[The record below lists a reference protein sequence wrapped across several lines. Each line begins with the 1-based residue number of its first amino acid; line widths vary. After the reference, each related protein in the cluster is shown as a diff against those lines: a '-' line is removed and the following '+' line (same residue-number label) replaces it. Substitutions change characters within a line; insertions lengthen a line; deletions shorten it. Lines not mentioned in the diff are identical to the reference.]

1 VLTDLAAVDL
11 IADYDNGEGDVV
23 DLSSL
28 FGGDSGMTAENAG
41 DYAKVEGETLKVDV
55 DGAGTAHDFVDAVHL
70 NQPAADVRVIL
81 DDGVDVSINH
91 VS

>member
-41 DYAKVEGETLKVDV
+41 E
-55 DGAGTAHDFVDAVHL
+55 
-70 NQPAADVRVIL
+70 
-81 DDGVDVSINH
+81 
-91 VS
+91 